1 MTHYEMVE
9 LLREKAN
16 VSYEEAKDAL
26 EATSWDLLDAIVLLE
41 REGKTQRAASDY
53 STKSEEAEEEQQPRK
68 RSEFKEN
75 MGRLGDW
82 LRKMI
87 DIGNR
92 NQFVL
97 SRKDEEKLTLPV
109 TAFAVI
115 AFFTFPWSVIVLGAS
130 LFLGF
135 RITFRGAQ
143 TERVN
148 PVMDRAGAAA
158 EKVRAEFEAGFRE
171 GEKSRDESHE

>member
-1 MTHYEMVE
+1 MEMIEKVE
-9 LLREKAN
+9 RLRERAN
-16 VSYEEAKDAL
+16 VTYEEARAAL
-26 EATSWDLLDAIVLLE
+26 EMTGGDLLDAIVLLE
-41 REGKTQRAASDY
+41 REGKTQNRPSSY
-53 STKSEEAEEEQQPRK
+53 STKNEEAEEEERQEK

-75 MGRLGDW
+75 MHRLANW
-82 LRKMI
+82 VRKAI

-115 AFFTFPWSVIVLGAS
+115 VFFTLPWSVMVLGAG

-135 RITFRGAQ
+135 RISFRGPQ
-143 TERVN
+143 TEKVN
-148 PVMDRAGAAA
+148 PMMDKASAAA
-158 EKVRAEFEAGFRE
+158 EKVRAEFEAGFQE
-171 GEKSRDESHE
+171 GAKSKDENND